1 MSHQSLFTE
10 LGWLAGGANSLLLVL
25 YSLGTVVLWQADTA
39 TPLWR
44 KCYAE
49 PLVAFALDPFCD
61 ASVTFC
67 AAYCLL
73 TVSDLAVQQAPAGS
87 GTKWWLALDERP
99 RSRILTGVKSLMRA
113 SDTKACADADLAEC
127 LQLCYHWALRHHLLL
142 LYSKKLLILDTE
154 IHQVGQAGQ
163 RLAGL
168 PLLLSGSANQGGTLV
183 RLLA

>member
-1 MSHQSLFTE
+1 MRYHDLVNPYHLKLASADTSGTVLIWDVSQASVRSTLSEPDRSLLE

-113 SDTKACADADLAEC
+113 SDTKA
-127 LQLCYHWALRHHLLL
+127 W
-142 LYSKKLLILDTE
+142 
-154 IHQVGQAGQ
+154 
-163 RLAGL
+163 
-168 PLLLSGSANQGGTLV
+168 
-183 RLLA
+183 